1 MVTNMTWSSKPS
13 PHLRNSTVACELE
26 DARLMDLSI
35 NPAFELG
42 LARQRNVAV
51 IELAISG
58 LAIHRSARRYIKSHQ
73 VGRNP
78 VCMVEGDS
86 LRTSFAIED
95 QSRETLGKVA
105 LFGKQLRE
113 LLGAD
118 SVEVFS
124 ATMEGTPG
132 SPFS

>member
-1 MVTNMTWSSKPS
+1 MTWSLKPS
-13 PHLRNSTVACELE
+13 AKLRDDGAARELE

-58 LAIHRSARRYIKSHQ
+58 LAIHRSARRYIKSHL

-78 VCMVEGDS
+78 VCMVDGDS
-86 LRTSFAIED
+86 LRTSFAIENH
-95 QSRETLGKVA
+95 SRETLGKVS
-105 LFGKQLRE
+105 LFGTQLKE
-113 LLGAD
+113 ILGAD
-118 SVEVFS
+118 SVEVYS
-124 ATMEGTPG
+124 AKMEGAPG
-132 SPFS
+132 TPFS